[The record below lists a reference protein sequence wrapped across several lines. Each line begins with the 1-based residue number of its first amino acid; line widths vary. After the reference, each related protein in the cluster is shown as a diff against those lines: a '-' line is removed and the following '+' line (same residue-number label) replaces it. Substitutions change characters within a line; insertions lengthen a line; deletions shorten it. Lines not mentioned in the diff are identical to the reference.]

1 MNKVETED
9 FEIIDLGVCEE
20 WVYDIEVEDNH
31 NFFAN
36 DILVHNSNYLWFQH
50 IYEKTR
56 AQDQSFVDWMLDFE
70 TRIFNPFLEKCMD
83 VYAARYNTTNLL
95 NFKREKIILKLYVQA
110 KKKYVAQIIAN
121 EKKIYDVPVVKITG
135 IEINKS
141 DLCGYSRKKLKGLL
155 EILMEGDE
163 FSIPNKDNMQE
174 FIRKAYAE
182 FKKQAIQDI
191 SAPKGVKEY
200 DAYKKG
206 IKLTYTDGT
215 IQYFKTDKV
224 SHLQSGDDFGKY
236 VISKK
241 EAFEVDLSKDLETY
255 LSGTPIHNRSAI
267 VYNYIIGSLKLP
279 YMEISN
285 GTKIKYIFVDSNNKY
300 KTNVIGYV
308 GNYPKEFSKMFKID
322 YDEQF
327 EKQFRNI
334 AQRMFDTLGFGEITL
349 KDSKILSF
357 IEED

>member
-1 MNKVETED
+1 
-9 FEIIDLGVCEE
+9 
-20 WVYDIEVEDNH
+20 
-31 NFFAN
+31 
-36 DILVHNSNYLWFQH
+36 
-50 IYEKTR
+50 
-56 AQDQSFVDWMLDFE
+56 MLDFE
-70 TRIFNPFLEKCMD
+70 KRIFNPFLERCMD
-83 VYAARYNTTNLL
+83 VYAARYNTVNLL

-121 EKKIYDVPVVKITG
+121 EKKIYDTPVVKITG

-163 FSIPNKDNMQE
+163 FSLPNKDNMQE
-174 FIRKAYAE
+174 FIRKAYVE

-206 IKLTYTDGT
+206 TKLTGVDGST
-215 IQYFKTDKV
+215 HYYKVDKV
-224 SHLQSGDDFGKY
+224 SHLKPGDAFGKY
-236 VISKK
+236 ILSKK
-241 EAFEVDLSKDLETY
+241 ESYTVDLSKDLDIY
-255 LSGTPIHNRSAI
+255 LSGTPIHNRAAI
-267 VYNYIIGSLKLP
+267 VYNYIIESLKLP
-279 YMEISN
+279 YMEIAN
-285 GTKIKYIFVDSNNKY
+285 GTKIKYVFVNSKNKY